1 MRAIDI
7 NRHFL
12 DLADWVD
19 PEKTVDRVIIGDPE
33 KEVRRVLVT
42 WIASFEACRTA
53 VQRGVDLL
61 MTHEPTFWVHAHELE
76 NIETS
81 PIAMAKRNFI
91 ETTGLVVLRNHD
103 VWDRMPRIGIPWA
116 WARFLG
122 FGDEPVKQG
131 AAGYQHRYDI
141 DLMALDELAA
151 HVADRTATIGEPA
164 VQVVGDGSRL
174 VSRVGIGTGCCGHIG
189 EFQAMG
195 CEVAIVCDD
204 GSCYWRDIQRA
215 ADQEYPVIRV
225 NHGTS
230 EEPGMVTLTRYINEH
245 LPGVEAEHL
254 PHGSCFRLV
263 GSNEGEV
270 P

>member
-1 MRAIDI
+1 MNAIEI

-12 DLADWVD
+12 EQADWVD
-19 PEKTVDRVIIGDPE
+19 PEKTVDRVIIGDPD

-42 WIASFEACRTA
+42 WIASFEAVRVA
-53 VQRGVDLL
+53 VGRSSDML
-61 MTHEPTFWVHAHELE
+61 MTHEPTFWVHANELA
-76 NIETS
+76 NIEDS
-81 PIAMAKRNFI
+81 DIARDKRGFI
-91 ETTGLVVLRNHD
+91 EQNGLVILRNHD
-103 VWDRMPRIGIPWA
+103 VWDRMPQVGIPWA

-122 FGDEPVKQG
+122 LGDEPVAQG

-141 DLMALDELAA
+141 EPTTLDELAA
-151 HVADRTATIGEPA
+151 HVAERTATLGEPA
-164 VQVVGDGSRL
+164 VQVVGDGDRP
-174 VSRVGIGTGCCGHIG
+174 VVKVGIGTGCCARIP

-195 CEVAIVCDD
+195 CDVAVVCDD

-215 ADQEYPVIRV
+215 ADQGFPVIRV

-230 EEPGMVTLTRYINEH
+230 EEPGMATLTAYVNEH

-263 GSNEGEV
+263 GGGA
-270 P
+270 